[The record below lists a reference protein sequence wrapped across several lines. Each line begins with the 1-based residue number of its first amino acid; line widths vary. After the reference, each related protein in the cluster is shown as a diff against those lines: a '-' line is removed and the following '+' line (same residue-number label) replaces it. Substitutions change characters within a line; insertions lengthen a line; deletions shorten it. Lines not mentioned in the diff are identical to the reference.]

1 MISELLYWTMWFIT
15 FSLIVIAI
23 VSLYNLFTF
32 VRVKRVLEI
41 DSQAPFVSILV
52 PARNEERGIR
62 ECIDSL
68 CNQVY
73 SSYEV
78 LVLDDGSTD
87 STPDILQEL
96 KKQYPDLLTIITGIS
111 LPKDWIGKSHACHQ
125 LSMKAKGEYLLF
137 TDADTIH
144 SPYSVVS
151 LERKQKIMV
160 REK

>member
-1 MISELLYWTMWFIT
+1 MI
-15 FSLIVIAI
+15 VI

-41 DSQAPFVSILV
+41 DSQAPFVSVLV

-111 LPKDWIGKSHACHQ
+111 LPKDWIGKSHACQQ
-125 LSMKAKGEYLLF
+125 LSMKAKGTTFFKSSIDITRSSLLSEIIITF
-137 TDADTIH
+137 LFLIILKD
-144 SPYSVVS
+144 
-151 LERKQKIMV
+151 RN
-160 REK
+160 